1 MISAADRAR
10 AGRLLATFREAGAL
24 PVETAILQPAG
35 ALLDLYGEDIRA
47 RAFTTSDPLSGEM
60 MLRPDFTVPVVQAH
74 METGAEPARYCYA
87 GEVFRRQEDDDGRP
101 REYLQVG
108 YEVFDGT
115 DPAASDAE
123 VFDLTARALAPWGAR
138 PATGDLGVLTAAVDG
153 LTTSP
158 ARRAALRR
166 HVWRPGRFRRLM
178 DRYSGRAVMPA
189 PRSALLARV
198 DAEGAGAV
206 VATAGAALGLR
217 EPGEVEARLMALS
230 QDLAVPPIARAE
242 AEVIEMILALDGTM
256 VTALTAIRDMAV
268 DLPALTAAADRL
280 EARAAALDARGHAPD
295 AMPFA
300 PARGR
305 SAMEYYDGFTFVF
318 TLPGRP
324 DLPPVATGGRYDAL
338 TAVLGRGRSIPAVGG
353 VIRPGLLEDAP

>member
-1 MISAADRAR
+1 MISATDRAR
-10 AGRLLATFREAGAL
+10 AARLLDAFREAGAK
-24 PVETAILQPAG
+24 PAETAILQPAG

-47 RAFTTSDPLSGEM
+47 RAFVTSDPLSGEM

-74 METGAEPARYCYA
+74 MEGGAEPARYCYA

-108 YEVFDGT
+108 YEAFDRA
-115 DPAASDAE
+115 DPAAADAE
-123 VFDLTARALAPWGAR
+123 VFDLIARTLAPWRVR
-138 PATGDLGVLTAAVDG
+138 PATGDLGVLMAAVDG
-153 LTTSP
+153 LATTP

-166 HVWRPGRFRRLM
+166 HVWRPARFRRLM
-178 DRYSGRAVMPA
+178 ERYTGRLAPPPA
-189 PRSALLARV
+189 RAAILARV
-198 DAEGAGAV
+198 AAEGAAPV
-206 VATAGAALGLR
+206 VTGGGKAIGLR
-217 EPGEVEARLMALS
+217 SPEEVEARLAALLEDS
-230 QDLAVPPIARAE
+230 ATPPIARTE

-256 VTALTAIRDMAV
+256 VTALTSLRDMAV
-268 DLPALTAAADRL
+268 DLPALDAAADRL
-280 EARAAALDARGHAPD
+280 EARAAALDARGHSPD
-295 AMPFA
+295 TLPFA

-305 SAMEYYDGFTFVF
+305 TTMEYYDGFTFTF
-318 TLPGRP
+318 SLPGRP